1 MNFDWLH
8 FDLKELIRTL
18 GYPLVWGI
26 VFAESGLLV
35 GFLLPG
41 DSLLII
47 AGFVCSFPAN
57 GLDIRVMAF
66 GCFVFA
72 VLGDNVGYYTGK
84 RFGRKLF
91 EKEDSKFFQKK
102 HLVAAENFFDKQGPT
117 AIILARFM
125 PFVRTFAPI
134 VAGIAAMRY
143 KTFMLYNVFGGLIWG
158 IGLTLFGFFAGKAA
172 GEQLEKN
179 LLPGTLIIMF
189 ISFAPSIIH
198 MLKERNDLK
207 KEAQREKQKQGE
219 E

>member
-1 MNFDWLH
+1 MH
-8 FDLKELIRTL
+8 FDLQTLIKTF

-41 DSLLII
+41 DSLLFV
-47 AGFVCSFPAN
+47 AGFMCSLAKT

-72 VLGDNVGYYTGK
+72 VVGDSVGYYTGK

-91 EKEDSKFFQKK
+91 DKEDSKFFKKK
-102 HLVAAENFFDKQGPT
+102 HLIAAEEFFERQGKT

-125 PFVRTFAPI
+125 PFIRTFAPI

-143 KTFMLYNVFGGLIWG
+143 QTFMQYNVVGGFVWA
-158 IGLTLFGFFAGKAA
+158 IGLTALGYFLGKTIPP
-172 GEQLEKN
+172 EQIDQY
-179 LLPGTLIIMF
+179 LLPIVLGIMF
-189 ISFAPSIIH
+189 ISLAPSIFHI
-198 MLKERNDLK
+198 LK
-207 KEAQREKQKQGE
+207 AQRTKN
-219 E
+219 

>member
-1 MNFDWLH
+1 MH
-8 FDLKELIRTL
+8 FDLRALIQTF

-41 DSLLII
+41 DSLLFV
-47 AGFVCSFPAN
+47 AGFLCSLAKS

-72 VLGDNVGYYTGK
+72 VLGDSVGYYTGK

-91 EKEDSKFFQKK
+91 DKPDSKFFKKK
-102 HLVAAENFFDKQGPT
+102 HLVAAEAFFEQQGKT

-143 KTFMLYNVFGGLIWG
+143 QTFMKYNVVGGLGWG
-158 IGLTLFGFFAGKAA
+158 VGLTLLGYFLGKSIPA
-172 GEQLEKN
+172 EQIDQYLI
-179 LLPGTLIIMF
+179 PITLAIMF
-189 ISFAPSIIH
+189 ISLAPSIFHI
-198 MLKERNDLK
+198 LKARQSSNN
-207 KEAQREKQKQGE
+207 RE
-219 E
+219 

>member
-1 MNFDWLH
+1 MH
-8 FDLKELIRTL
+8 FDLPWLIKTF

-41 DSLLII
+41 DSLLFV
-47 AGFVCSFPAN
+47 AGFVCSLPN
-57 GLDIRVMAF
+57 SPLDIRVMAF

-72 VLGDNVGYYTGK
+72 VLGDSVGYYTGK

-91 EKEDSKFFQKK
+91 DKQDSKFFKKK
-102 HLVAAENFFDKQGPT
+102 HLIAAETFFEKQGKT

-143 KTFMLYNVFGGLIWG
+143 KIFMSYNVVGGFVWG
-158 IGLTLFGFFAGKAA
+158 IGLTSLGYFL
-172 GEQLEKN
+172 GEIIPEDKIDQY
-179 LLPGTLIIMF
+179 LIPIVILIMF
-189 ISFAPSIIH
+189 ISLAPSVFHII
-198 MLKERNDLK
+198 K
-207 KEAQREKQKQGE
+207 AKQEGKG
-219 E
+219 

>member
-1 MNFDWLH
+1 MQ
-8 FDLKELIRTL
+8 FDLQTLIKTF

-26 VFAESGLLV
+26 VFAESGLMV

-41 DSLLII
+41 DSLLFV
-47 AGFVCSFPAN
+47 AGFMCSLAKT

-72 VLGDNVGYYTGK
+72 VVGDSVGYYTGK

-91 EKEDSKFFQKK
+91 DKEDSKFFKKK
-102 HLVAAENFFDKQGPT
+102 HLIAAEDFFSIQGKT

-143 KTFMLYNVFGGLIWG
+143 QTFMQYNVVGGFGWA
-158 IGLTLFGFFAGKAA
+158 IGLTALGYFLGKTIPP
-172 GEQLEKN
+172 EQIDQY
-179 LLPGTLIIMF
+179 LLPIVLGIMF
-189 ISFAPSIIH
+189 ISLAPSIFHI
-198 MLKERNDLK
+198 LK
-207 KEAQREKQKQGE
+207 AQQRTKN
-219 E
+219 

>member
-1 MNFDWLH
+1 MH
-8 FDLKELIRTL
+8 FDLQTLIKTF

-41 DSLLII
+41 DSLLFV
-47 AGFVCSFPAN
+47 AGFLCSLAPT

-72 VLGDNVGYYTGK
+72 VLGDSVGYYTGK

-91 EKEDSKFFQKK
+91 DKEDSKFFKKK
-102 HLVAAENFFDKQGPT
+102 HLVAAEEFFTRQGKT

-125 PFVRTFAPI
+125 PFIRTFAPI

-143 KTFMLYNVFGGLIWG
+143 KTFMQYNVVGGFCWG
-158 IGLTLFGFFAGKAA
+158 IGLTLLGYFLGKSIP
-172 GEQLEKN
+172 EDQIDKY
-179 LLPGTLIIMF
+179 LLPIVLGIMF
-189 ISFAPSIIH
+189 ISLAPSIFHIIKAKQH
-198 MLKERNDLK
+198 K
-207 KEAQREKQKQGE
+207 KG
-219 E
+219 

>member
-1 MNFDWLH
+1 MH
-8 FDLKELIRTL
+8 FDLQTLIKTF

-41 DSLLII
+41 DSLLFI
-47 AGFVCSFPAN
+47 AGFICSLAKT

-72 VLGDNVGYYTGK
+72 VVGDSVGYYTGK

-91 EKEDSKFFQKK
+91 DKEDSKFFKKK
-102 HLVAAENFFDKQGPT
+102 HLIAAEEFFDLQGKT

-125 PFVRTFAPI
+125 PFLRTFAPI

-143 KTFMLYNVFGGLIWG
+143 QTFMQYNVVGGFVWA
-158 IGLTLFGFFAGKAA
+158 IGLTSLGYFLGKTIPP
-172 GEQLEKN
+172 EQIDHY
-179 LLPGTLIIMF
+179 LLPIVLGIMF
-189 ISFAPSIIH
+189 ISLAPSIFHI
-198 MLKERNDLK
+198 LK
-207 KEAQREKQKQGE
+207 AQQRTKN
-219 E
+219 

>member
-1 MNFDWLH
+1 MH
-8 FDLKELIRTL
+8 FDLRTL
-18 GYPLVWGI
+18 IQNFGYPLVWSI

-41 DSLLII
+41 DSLLFV
-47 AGFVCSFPAN
+47 AGFLCSVEKT

-72 VLGDNVGYYTGK
+72 VLGDSVGYYTGK

-91 EKEDSKFFQKK
+91 DKEDSKFFKKK
-102 HLVAAENFFDKQGPT
+102 HLVAAEEFFDRQGKT

-143 KTFMLYNVFGGLIWG
+143 KTFMTYNVIGGLGWG
-158 IGLTLFGFFAGKAA
+158 IGLTLLGYFLGKSIPE
-172 GEQLEKN
+172 EQIDQYLI
-179 LLPGTLIIMF
+179 PITLGIMF
-189 ISFAPSIIH
+189 ISLAPSIFHIF
-198 MLKERNDLK
+198 K
-207 KEAQREKQKQGE
+207 EKQRNKS
-219 E
+219 

>member
-1 MNFDWLH
+1 MH
-8 FDLKELIRTL
+8 FDLQTLIKTF

-41 DSLLII
+41 DSLLFV
-47 AGFVCSFPAN
+47 AGFMCSLAKT

-72 VLGDNVGYYTGK
+72 VVGDSVGYYTGK

-91 EKEDSKFFQKK
+91 DKEDSKFFKKK
-102 HLVAAENFFDKQGPT
+102 HLIAAEEFFDRQGKT

-125 PFVRTFAPI
+125 PFIRTFAPI

-143 KTFMLYNVFGGLIWG
+143 QTFMQYNVVGGFVWA
-158 IGLTLFGFFAGKAA
+158 IGLTSLGYFLGKTIPP
-172 GEQLEKN
+172 EQIDQY
-179 LLPGTLIIMF
+179 LLPIVLGIMF
-189 ISFAPSIIH
+189 ISLAPSIFHI
-198 MLKERNDLK
+198 LK
-207 KEAQREKQKQGE
+207 AQQRTKN
-219 E
+219 